1 MIQVIDVEQGSPE
14 WFAARAGIPTASEFS
29 TVMAKGK
36 DGGAS
41 VTRAKYMRQLAGE
54 ILTGEP
60 APEGYSN
67 AFMARGHELED
78 EARSLYAFMRDAE
91 PQRVGFIRNGQKG
104 ASPDS
109 LIGDRGGLEIKVAIP
124 AVQIERLQAGKLPT
138 EHVAQVQGCMWVSE
152 RDSWDFVSYCPKL
165 PPLILTI
172 RRDEAYIATLAKAV
186 DAFNEEL
193 DALVNSIRTYSDFS
207 AQARA
212 A

>member
-1 MIQVIDVEQGSPE
+1 
-14 WFAARAGIPTASEFS
+14 
-29 TVMAKGK
+29 
-36 DGGAS
+36 
-41 VTRAKYMRQLAGE
+41 
-54 ILTGEP
+54 
-60 APEGYSN
+60 
-67 AFMARGHELED
+67 
-78 EARSLYAFMRDAE
+78 
-91 PQRVGFIRNGQKG
+91 
-104 ASPDS
+104 
-109 LIGDRGGLEIKVAIP
+109 
-124 AVQIERLQAGKLPT
+124 
-138 EHVAQVQGCMWVSE
+138 MWVRE